1 MHDGGVVRDGVG
13 DGGGG
18 TGEAVQHVHVGLP
31 QRGGLN
37 NRLVAVVIVLATI
50 RTYHHL
56 GLTRKTPRHSV
67 SCCRLPSPATVCAAC
82 SGPSSAWQCQ
92 A

>member
-18 TGEAVQHVHVGLP
+18 GGEAVEHVHVGLP
-31 QRGGLN
+31 RGGLN

-82 SGPSSAWQCQ
+82 SGPASAWQCQ